1 MAFHPLRP
9 LSARWRPVDAA
20 GLEHLDLRPIDDGG
34 IAVESVVI
42 GGRGAVPYGCRYRLV
57 LDRDWAVRRLDLE
70 TTEGRTLRL
79 RADGRGVWTDGDGG
93 RIAALDGCID
103 IDLAG
108 SPFTNTLPIRR
119 DWLAAGGAA
128 HSFRMAYVP
137 FDTFTPVVDGQTYR
151 CLKEDRLYRYE
162 AADRSF
168 TADLTVDDDGLVTDY
183 PGLFARLDN

>member
-9 LSARWRPVDAA
+9 LTARWRPVDAE
-20 GLEHLDLRPIDDGG
+20 GLEHLDLRPATDGG
-34 IAVESVVI
+34 IAVDSVVI
-42 GGRGAVPYGCRYRLV
+42 GNRGGVPYGCRYRLM
-57 LDRDWAVRRLDLE
+57 LDRDWAVRRFDLE
-70 TTEGRTLRL
+70 TTDGRTLRL
-79 RADGRGVWTDGDGG
+79 RADGRGEWTDGDGG

-119 DWLAAGGAA
+119 VRLAAGGPPMTF
-128 HSFRMAYVP
+128 SMAYVP
-137 FDTFTPVVDGQTYR
+137 FDTFAPVVDGQTYR
-151 CLKEDRLYRYE
+151 CLAEDRLYRYE

-168 TADLTVDDDGLVTDY
+168 AADLTVDDDGLVTDY